1 MSVITSPL
9 MDVEEKIANMVIPKP
24 GLGGEG
30 KISWQYYSQ
39 RKGYRTNEVQKH
51 MEMVAP

>member
-1 MSVITSPL
+1 
-9 MDVEEKIANMVIPKP
+9 MDAKEKISSMVIPKP

-30 KISWQYYSQ
+30 KISWEFESRQ
-39 RKGYRTNEVQKH
+39 RDYTRNKVQEH